1 MEIIYPIWFKKV
13 LLFTIL
19 CSVTLGCTSGADNS
33 DDIKNDS
40 MSEMDYK
47 FDMKYKTSIK
57 NLEIRQIIKTQDGNY
72 VGIAFSQ
79 DFHIIKF
86 DSNFNIIWEKKY
98 GGSKKDYAESILE
111 DTQGNLIILG
121 NTESTD
127 GNITVNNGSYDLL
140 LIKTDSNGNLIWS
153 KTFGGSGHEGVSQQR
168 TIIETSNNDLIIIG
182 FTNSS
187 DFGIINYNNK
197 YNAWL
202 VKVDKSGNL
211 LKQKSYGG
219 YNDDF
224 GRKIIKHNDNLLISV
239 KSNSIDNDFTQVGN
253 WILNIDNDLDV
264 KWKRNTQGINSGDLI
279 INKQN
284 EIIVVNSSFT
294 DFEVHVLDIN
304 GNIKKSKNINFL
316 AQTNKQPTV
325 NQIVNSNDG
334 GVFVIGDLGL
344 GNDQDA
350 VIFKINKNLVKT
362 SEKFTIGNSYDK
374 SKTLIPTQINQFIY
388 LLNSSSTNLEVST
401 SGNMFSIIAEIEEK

>member
-1 MEIIYPIWFKKV
+1 
-13 LLFTIL
+13 
-19 CSVTLGCTSGADNS
+19 
-33 DDIKNDS
+33 
-40 MSEMDYK
+40 
-47 FDMKYKTSIK
+47 
-57 NLEIRQIIKTQDGNY
+57 
-72 VGIAFSQ
+72 
-79 DFHIIKF
+79 
-86 DSNFNIIWEKKY
+86 
-98 GGSKKDYAESILE
+98 
-111 DTQGNLIILG
+111 
-121 NTESTD
+121 
-127 GNITVNNGSYDLL
+127 